1 MTCIFCA
8 IVEGK
13 LPSYKVY
20 ENHKV
25 LAFLDLNPSAKG
37 HTLIIPKAH
46 EARIENLTQKDAE
59 ALFITIYKLISPI
72 QRAMGAPA
80 CTIGVNNGKEAGQEI
95 PHIHVHIIPRK
106 LGDRGSII
114 QALAKTPN
122 PSIREYEEITELIRN
137 EIRKS

>member
-1 MTCIFCA
+1 MACIFCA

-13 LPSYKVY
+13 LPSYRLY
-20 ENHKV
+20 ENNKV

-46 EARIENLTQKDAE
+46 EARIENLPKEDAE
-59 ALFITIYKLISPI
+59 VLFTTIYKLIRPI

-80 CTIGVNNGKEAGQEI
+80 STIGVNNGKEAGQEI
-95 PHIHVHIIPRK
+95 SHIHVHIIPRK

-114 QALAKTPN
+114 QALARTPQ
-122 PSIREYEEITELIRN
+122 PSIKEYEEITELIRK
-137 EIRKS
+137 EIQKA

>member
-1 MTCIFCA
+1 MACIFCA

-20 ENHKV
+20 ENNKV

-37 HTLIIPKAH
+37 HTLIIPKVH
-46 EARIENLTQKDAE
+46 EARIENLKQEDAE
-59 ALFITIYKLISPI
+59 ALFTTIYKLIRPI
-72 QRAMGAPA
+72 QRAIGTPA
-80 CTIGVNNGKEAGQEI
+80 CTIGVNNGREAGQEI

-114 QALAKTPN
+114 QALARTPK
-122 PSIREYEEITELIRN
+122 PSIKEYEKIIELIRK